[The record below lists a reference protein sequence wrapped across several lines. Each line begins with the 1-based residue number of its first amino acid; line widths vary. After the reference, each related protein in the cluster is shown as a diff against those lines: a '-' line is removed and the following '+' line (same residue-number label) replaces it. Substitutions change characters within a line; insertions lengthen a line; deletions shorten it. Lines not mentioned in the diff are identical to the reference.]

1 MKKTI
6 ELIDTAKLDEEI
18 LAIVLFGSSARRE
31 NVKNSD
37 IDICLILKPNQY
49 PPKYLSNKKF
59 DYLKR
64 FDLDIHIFQQL
75 PLYIR
80 KRVIKEGKILFCRN
94 EEELYEIAFNMIQE
108 FNDFE
113 HIYYDYLKEVAN
125 AG

>member
-6 ELIDTAKLDEEI
+6 ELIDVAKSDEEI
-18 LAIVLFGSSARRE
+18 LAIVLFGSTARQE
-31 NVKNSD
+31 NFKNSD

-49 PPKYLSNKKF
+49 PLKYLSNKKF

-64 FDLDIHIFQQL
+64 FDLDIQIFQQL
-75 PLYIR
+75 PIYIR
-80 KRVIKEGKILFCRN
+80 KRIIKEGKILFCRD
-94 EEELYEIAFNMIQE
+94 EDEIYKIAFNMIQE

-113 HIYYDYLKEVAN
+113 HIYHDYLKEVAN

>member
-6 ELIDTAKLDEEI
+6 ELIDVAKSDEEI
-18 LAIVLFGSSARRE
+18 LAIVLFGSAARQE
-31 NVKNSD
+31 NFKNSD
-37 IDICLILKPNQY
+37 IDICLMLKPNQY

-64 FDLDIHIFQQL
+64 FDLDIQIFQQL
-75 PLYIR
+75 PIYIR
-80 KRVIKEGKILFCRN
+80 RRVIKEGKILFCRD
-94 EEELYEIAFNMIQE
+94 EDEIYKIAFNMIQE

-113 HIYYDYLKEVAN
+113 HIYHDYLKEVSN